1 MEIVPPKF
9 RGQARLHHSSTS
21 SEPPSNEPY
30 TAGAPATPSS
40 VDEPDGP
47 AWRGIAS
54 TIGLLLSAFLIAI
67 LLNTFVIQSYQ
78 VDGESMEPT
87 LQNND
92 RLIVDKIPRTIS
104 RIDGHQ
110 YVPKRGDI
118 IIFNQSGLPGFIG
131 QKQLIKR
138 VIGLPGERVVV
149 TGGKITIYNNSH
161 PNGFNPDTT
170 GDYKI
175 TAPATIGNVDVT
187 LQNDELFVCGDNRG
201 NSEDSRYFGP
211 INTNAIVA
219 KLVLRILPINN
230 AQKF

>member
-1 MEIVPPKF
+1 MEIIPPKY
-9 RGQARLHHSSTS
+9 RDRAHQAQPLDS
-21 SEPPSNEPY
+21 PPAAEPY
-30 TAGAPATPSS
+30 TAGAPAGPA
-40 VDEPDGP
+40 PDNQPDRPP

-92 RLIVDKIPRTIS
+92 RLIVDKIPRTIA

-118 IIFNQSGLPGFIG
+118 IIFDQVGLPGFVG

-149 TGGKITIYNNSH
+149 AGGRITIYNNTH

-175 TAPATIGNVDVT
+175 TALTTIGNVDVT
-187 LQNDELFVCGDNRG
+187 LQKDELFVCGDNRG

-211 INTNAIVA
+211 INTSSVVA
-219 KLVLRILPINN
+219 KLVLRILPINT